1 MTEPTESGRST
12 PARID
17 CETAVRRLWDYID
30 GRLATMARD
39 EVDTH
44 LATCENC
51 PPHFA
56 FARTMRGA
64 LASIMPGPA
73 DADTEARLRER
84 VRVALT
90 AARIERAAQCDRCD
104 DES

>member
-1 MTEPTESGRST
+1 MTERFTSGLPT
-12 PARID
+12 PAPID

-39 EVDTH
+39 EVDAH
-44 LATCENC
+44 LETCEQC
-51 PPHFA
+51 PPHFD

-64 LASIMPGPA
+64 LAASAPSPA
-73 DADTEARLRER
+73 GADDEARLRER

-90 AARIERAAQCDRCD
+90 AARVERAANGEQRD
-104 DES
+104 DEG